1 MKKKFWFVL
10 AIILCVMILAVGM
23 SACSDNLGAKV
34 GEVTIAID
42 CKTILQNRDKAEAG
56 LIDNK
61 LIPSD
66 GIILKESIVDIFEK
80 DNVLT
85 VLKRICKQNKIHID
99 ADSSYVKAINHIY
112 EMSVGE
118 SSGWLYFVD
127 GLQPNVGANQY
138 KLKGGEKIVFAY
150 TCVVGDLK

>member
-1 MKKKFWFVL
+1 MKKKFWSAL
-10 AIILCVMILAVGM
+10 AIILCVMIFAVGM
-23 SACSDNLGAKV
+23 SACSDNLGTKV

-42 CKTILQNRDKAEAG
+42 CKTILQNKDKAEAG
-56 LIDNK
+56 LIDNN

-118 SSGWLYFVD
+118 SSGWLYFVN

>member
-1 MKKKFWFVL
+1 MKKKFWSAL
-10 AIILCVMILAVGM
+10 AIILCVMIFAVGM
-23 SACSDNLGAKV
+23 TACSDNLGAKV
-34 GEVTIAID
+34 GEVTIAIE
-42 CKTILQNRDKAEAG
+42 CKTILQNMDKAEPG

-61 LIPSD
+61 LIHSD
-66 GIILKESIVDIFEK
+66 GIILKDSAVDIFEK

>member
-1 MKKKFWFVL
+1 MKKKFWIVL
-10 AIILCVMILAVGM
+10 AIILCVIILAVGM
-23 SACSDNLGAKV
+23 MACSDNLGAKV

-61 LIPSD
+61 LVPSD
-66 GIILKESIVDIFEK
+66 GIILKESTVDIFEK

>member
-10 AIILCVMILAVGM
+10 AIIICVMILAVGM
-23 SACSDNLGAKV
+23 SACSDNLGTKV

-42 CKTILQNRDKAEAG
+42 CKTIHQNMDKAEAG

-61 LIPSD
+61 LVPSD

>member
-23 SACSDNLGAKV
+23 SACSDNLGEKV

-42 CKTILQNRDKAEAG
+42 CKTILQNKDKAEAG

-66 GIILKESIVDIFEK
+66 GIILKESTVDIFEK

-127 GLQPNVGANQY
+127 GLQPNVGANHY

>member
-66 GIILKESIVDIFEK
+66 GVILKESTIAIYEK

>member
-1 MKKKFWFVL
+1 MKKKFWIVL
-10 AIILCVMILAVGM
+10 AIILCVIILAVGM
-23 SACSDNLGAKV
+23 MACSDNLGAKV

-42 CKTILQNRDKAEAG
+42 CKTILQNKDKAEAG

-66 GIILKESIVDIFEK
+66 GVILKESTIAIYEK

>member
-10 AIILCVMILAVGM
+10 AIILCVIILAVGM
-23 SACSDNLGAKV
+23 TACSDNLGEKV
-34 GEVTIAID
+34 GEVTITID
-42 CKTILQNRDKAEAG
+42 CKTILQNKDKAEAG

-66 GIILKESIVDIFEK
+66 GVILKESTIAIYEK

-127 GLQPNVGANQY
+127 GLQPNVGANHY

>member
-42 CKTILQNRDKAEAG
+42 CKTILQNKDKAEAG

>member
-10 AIILCVMILAVGM
+10 AIIICVMILAVGM

-61 LIPSD
+61 LVPSD
-66 GIILKESIVDIFEK
+66 GIILKESTVDIFEK

>member
-10 AIILCVMILAVGM
+10 AIIICVMILAVGM

-42 CKTILQNRDKAEAG
+42 CKTILQNKDKAEAG

-127 GLQPNVGANQY
+127 GLQPNVGANHY

>member
-1 MKKKFWFVL
+1 MKKKFWIVL
-10 AIILCVMILAVGM
+10 AIILCVIILAVGM
-23 SACSDNLGAKV
+23 MACSDNLGAKV

-66 GIILKESIVDIFEK
+66 GIILKESTVDIFEK